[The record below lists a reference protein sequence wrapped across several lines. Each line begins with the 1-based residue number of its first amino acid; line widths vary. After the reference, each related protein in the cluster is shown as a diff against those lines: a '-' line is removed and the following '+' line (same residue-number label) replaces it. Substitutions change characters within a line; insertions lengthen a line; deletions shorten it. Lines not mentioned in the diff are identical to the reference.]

1 MKFYTNLDKF
11 DLKLFFSYN
20 HFYET
25 YHNWFYLCLLPK
37 QIKLNLL
44 NEVSSTTKNAFQSI
58 LNVTEEFCLSME
70 ECDYV
75 LLPPT
80 TIFDDPIQKFKCEV
94 RDAIKNNKKIIIF
107 YGSDEDS
114 SYIIPNKMGMVFRSS
129 GLLSEAEDN
138 VFGLPTIN
146 LDVFSKNYISKK
158 LFISFCGYFGSDI
171 LEYQP
176 RITVVNKLLK
186 EIPERCDFTIN
197 NRWGVIDDPP
207 NLEIIPYQMIILNFF
222 KNIRNNLYGL
232 CVRGGGNFSFRLG
245 EVLMMGR
252 IPILIDT
259 DCILPFPDLIP
270 YDTNFIRIPI
280 EKIDDMVNIIEKYHE
295 SHTEEELIQIQKE
308 NRLIWETYYTPSNA
322 FVQVKSII
330 NSHK

>member
-1 MKFYTNLDKF
+1 MKFYTDLNKF
-11 DLKLFFSYN
+11 DLKLFFSHNY
-20 HFYET
+20 FYET

-37 QIKLNLL
+37 EIKLNFL
-44 NEVSSTTKNAFQSI
+44 NKVISKSKNVFQSI
-58 LNVTEEFCLSME
+58 LNVTEEFCSSIE

-80 TIFDDPIQKFKCEV
+80 NIGDNPIKKYNLEV
-94 RDAIKNNKKIIIF
+94 KNAIKNNKKIIIF
-107 YGSDEDS
+107 LGNDEDGL
-114 SYIIPNKMGMVFRSS
+114 YNIPHKVGLVFRSS
-129 GLLSEAEDN
+129 GLLSKSTDN

-146 LDVFSKNYISKK
+146 LDLFSENYASKK
-158 LFISFCGYFGSDI
+158 LSISFCGHSNNNMP
-171 LEYQP
+171 EYQT
-176 RITVVNKLLK
+176 RENIVNKFLK
-186 EIPERCDFTIN
+186 EIPEKCDFIIN
-197 NRWGVIDDPP
+197 DFWGNLDDP
-207 NLEIIPYQMIILNFF
+207 LKFF
-222 KNIRNNLYGL
+222 KNIKNNLYAL

-280 EKIDDMVNIIEKYHE
+280 KKIDDMVNIIEKYHE

-308 NRLIWETYYTPSNA
+308 NRLIWETYYVPSNA
-322 FVQVKSII
+322 FSQVKSII

>member
-1 MKFYTNLDKF
+1 MKFYTDLNKF
-11 DLKLFFSYN
+11 DSIFFTRRTY
-20 HFYET
+20 YEF

-37 QIKLNLL
+37 EIKLTLL
-44 NEVSSTTKNAFQSI
+44 NLFEPTKRNIFQSI
-58 LNVTEEFCLSME
+58 LNVTEEFCSSIE

-80 TIFDDPIQKFKCEV
+80 HIHEYSVRKYKSEV
-94 RDAIKNNKKIIIF
+94 KDAIKNNKKIIFFIHLPRD
-107 YGSDEDS
+107 SDIS
-114 SYIIPNKMGMVFRSS
+114 FNIPHKIGIGFRST
-129 GLLSEAEDN
+129 GLLSEAADN
-138 VFGLPTIN
+138 IFGLPMVN
-146 LDVFSKNYISKK
+146 LDVFSKNYASKK
-158 LFISFCGYFGSDI
+158 LSISFCGSFNNGQHQI
-171 LEYQP
+171 
-176 RITVVNKLLK
+176 RMNVVNKFLK
-186 EIPERCDFTIN
+186 EIPEKCDFIIN
-197 NRWGVIDDPP
+197 DNWGGDPP
-207 NLEIIPYQMIILNFF
+207 KFF
-222 KNIRNNLYGL
+222 KNIKNNLYGL
-232 CVRGGGNFSFRLG
+232 CVRGGANCSFRLG

-308 NRLIWETYYTPSNA
+308 NRLIWETYYVPCNA
-322 FVQVKSII
+322 FTQVKSII

>member
-1 MKFYTNLDKF
+1 MKFYTNLRKF
-11 DLKLFFSYN
+11 CPNLFIRRNYYGF
-20 HFYET
+20 
-25 YHNWFYLCLLPK
+25 YHNFFYLCLLPRK
-37 QIKLNLL
+37 IKLFLL
-44 NEVSSTTKNAFQSI
+44 NSFNPLERNTLQSI
-58 LNVTEEFCLSME
+58 LNVTEEFCSSIE

-80 TIFDDPIQKFKCEV
+80 TIHENPILKHKIEV
-94 RDAIKNNKKIIIF
+94 KLAVKSNKKIIVFDGRDDNAPYSIKKN
-107 YGSDEDS
+107 GL
-114 SYIIPNKMGMVFRSS
+114 IFRSS
-129 GLLSEAEDN
+129 GLLAETKEN

-146 LDVFSKNYISKK
+146 PDVFLGNYSPKK
-158 LFISFCGYFGSDI
+158 LSIGFCGYFDKDDTQYKTRADVLSKF
-171 LEYQP
+171 LREFSE
-176 RITVVNKLLK
+176 K
-186 EIPERCDFTIN
+186 CDFIIN
-197 NRWGVIDDPP
+197 DSWG
-207 NLEIIPYQMIILNFF
+207 NLHNASNFY
-222 KNIRNNLYGL
+222 KNIKNNLYSL

-308 NRLIWETYYTPSNA
+308 NRLLWETYYIPSNA
-322 FVQVKSII
+322 FTHIKTII
-330 NSHK
+330 NNYK

>member
-1 MKFYTNLDKF
+1 MKFYTDLNKF
-11 DLKLFFSYN
+11 DLKLFLSHKK

-37 QIKLNLL
+37 EIKLNFL
-44 NEVSSTTKNAFQSI
+44 NKVTSKTKNAFQSI
-58 LNVTEEFCLSME
+58 LNVTEEFCSSIE

-80 TIFDDPIQKFKCEV
+80 SIYEYSVQKYKSEV
-94 RDAIKNNKKIIIF
+94 KDAIKNNKKIIIF
-107 YGSDEDS
+107 LGNDNDS
-114 SYIIPNKMGMVFRSS
+114 SYNIPHKMGLVFRSS
-129 GLLSEAEDN
+129 GLLSESTDN

-146 LDVFSKNYISKK
+146 LDLFSGNYASKK
-158 LFISFCGYFGSDI
+158 LSISFCGYFNNWRHQI
-171 LEYQP
+171 
-176 RITVVNKLLK
+176 RMNVVNKFLK
-186 EIPERCDFTIN
+186 EIPERCDFIIN
-197 NRWGVIDDPP
+197 NSWGNLDDP
-207 NLEIIPYQMIILNFF
+207 LKFF
-222 KNIRNNLYGL
+222 KNIKNNLYGL
-232 CVRGGGNFSFRLG
+232 CVRGGGNCSLRLG

-280 EKIDDMVNIIEKYHE
+280 EKINDMVNIIEKYHE

-308 NRLIWETYYTPSNA
+308 NRLIWETYYVPSNA
-322 FVQVKSII
+322 FAQVKSII
-330 NSHK
+330 NNHK

>member
-1 MKFYTNLDKF
+1 MKFYTDLNKF
-11 DLKLFFSYN
+11 DLKLFFPHNY
-20 HFYET
+20 FYET

-37 QIKLNLL
+37 EIKLNFL
-44 NEVSSTTKNAFQSI
+44 NKVISKSKQSFQCI
-58 LNVTEEFCLSME
+58 LNVNEQFCSSIE

-80 TIFDDPIQKFKCEV
+80 NIYNNPIQKYNLEV
-94 RDAIKNNKKIIIF
+94 KNAIKNHKKTIIF
-107 YGSDEDS
+107 LGNDKDRLYN
-114 SYIIPNKMGMVFRSS
+114 IPHKMGLVFRSS
-129 GLLSEAEDN
+129 GLLSESTDN

-146 LDVFSKNYISKK
+146 LDLFLENYASKK
-158 LFISFCGYFGSDI
+158 LSISFCGYFNNHI
-171 LEYQP
+171 PEYHI
-176 RITVVNKLLK
+176 RENIVNKFLK
-186 EIPERCDFTIN
+186 EIPERCDFIIN
-197 NRWGVIDDPP
+197 NSWGNLDDP
-207 NLEIIPYQMIILNFF
+207 LKFF
-222 KNIRNNLYGL
+222 KNIKNNLYGL

-295 SHTEEELIQIQKE
+295 SHTEEQLIQIQKE
-308 NRLIWETYYTPSNA
+308 NRLIWETYYVPSNA
-322 FVQVKSII
+322 FSQVKSII

>member
-1 MKFYTNLDKF
+1 MKFYTDLNKF
-11 DLKLFFSYN
+11 DLKLFFSHNY
-20 HFYET
+20 FYQT

-37 QIKLNLL
+37 KIKLNFL
-44 NEVSSTTKNAFQSI
+44 NKVTSRTKNAFQSI
-58 LNVTEEFCLSME
+58 LNVTEEFCSSIE

-80 TIFDDPIQKFKCEV
+80 SIHEYSSQKYKSEIKN
-94 RDAIKNNKKIIIF
+94 AIKNNKKIIIF
-107 YGSDEDS
+107 LGNDKDILYN
-114 SYIIPNKMGMVFRSS
+114 IPHKMGLVFRSS
-129 GLLSEAEDN
+129 GLLLESTDN

-146 LDVFSKNYISKK
+146 LNLFSENYASKK
-158 LFISFCGYFGSDI
+158 LSISFCGYFGNISSKNQTRENI
-171 LEYQP
+171 
-176 RITVVNKLLK
+176 VNKFLK
-186 EIPERCDFTIN
+186 EMPERCDFIIN
-197 NRWGVIDDPP
+197 NSWGNLDDP
-207 NLEIIPYQMIILNFF
+207 LKFF
-222 KNIRNNLYGL
+222 KNIKNNLYAL

-308 NRLIWETYYTPSNA
+308 NRLIWETYYVPSNA
-322 FVQVKSII
+322 FTQVKSII

>member
-1 MKFYTNLDKF
+1 MKFYTDLNKF
-11 DLKLFFSYN
+11 DLKLFFS
-20 HFYET
+20 HHFFYET
-25 YHNWFYLCLLPK
+25 HHNWFYLCLLPK
-37 QIKLNLL
+37 EIKLNFL
-44 NEVSSTTKNAFQSI
+44 NKVTSRTKNAFQSI
-58 LNVTEEFCLSME
+58 LNVTEEFCSSIE

-80 TIFDDPIQKFKCEV
+80 NIYEYSVQKYKSEIKT
-94 RDAIKNNKKIIIF
+94 AIKNNKKIIIF
-107 YGSDEDS
+107 YGNDDDG
-114 SYIIPNKMGMVFRSS
+114 SYNLPHNMGLVFRSS
-129 GLLSEAEDN
+129 GLLSESTDN

-146 LDVFSKNYISKK
+146 LDLFSGNYASKK
-158 LFISFCGYFGSDI
+158 LSISFCGYFDTHI
-171 LEYQP
+171 PQYHIREN
-176 RITVVNKLLK
+176 IVNKFLK
-186 EIPERCDFTIN
+186 EIPERCDFIIN
-197 NRWGVIDDPP
+197 DNWGGDPP
-207 NLEIIPYQMIILNFF
+207 KFY
-222 KNIRNNLYGL
+222 KNIKNNLYGL

-308 NRLIWETYYTPSNA
+308 NRLIWETYYVPSNA
-322 FVQVKSII
+322 FAQVKSII
-330 NSHK
+330 NTYK

>member
-1 MKFYTNLDKF
+1 MKFYTDLDNF
-11 DLKLFFSYN
+11 DLKLFLSHN

-25 YHNWFYLCLLPK
+25 YHNWFYLCMLPK
-37 QIKLNLL
+37 QMKLNLL
-44 NEVSSTTKNAFQSI
+44 NKVSSITKAAFQSI
-58 LNVTEEFCLSME
+58 LNVNEEFCSSIM

-80 TIFDDPIQKFKCEV
+80 SIHENFIQKYKLQ
-94 RDAIKNNKKIIIF
+94 IKNAINHNKKIVIF
-107 YGSDEDS
+107 FGNDNDS
-114 SYIIPNKMGMVFRSS
+114 SYNIPDKMGIVFRSS

-146 LDVFSKNYISKK
+146 LDLFSKNYISKK
-158 LFISFCGYFGSDI
+158 LSISFCGYFDSDI
-171 LEYQP
+171 LEYQT
-176 RITVVNKLLK
+176 RITVVNKFLK
-186 EIPERCDFTIN
+186 EIPKKCDFIIN
-197 NRWGVIDDPP
+197 SSWG
-207 NLEIIPYQMIILNFF
+207 YLNEPLRFY

-232 CVRGGGNFSFRLG
+232 CIRGGGNFSFRLG

-259 DCILPFPDLIP
+259 NCILPFKNLIP

-280 EKIDDMVNIIEKYHE
+280 QEIDNMVNIIENYHE

-308 NRLIWETYYTPSNA
+308 NRIIWETYYMPSNS
-322 FVQVKSII
+322 FIQVKSII
-330 NSHK
+330 NNYR

>member
-1 MKFYTNLDKF
+1 MKFYTNLNKLHEFKF
-11 DLKLFFSYN
+11 S
-20 HFYET
+20 T
-25 YHNWFYLCLLPK
+25 YYDIWHMWFYLCLLPK
-37 QIKLNLL
+37 DEKHLFLDKF
-44 NEVSSTTKNAFQSI
+44 SARSKNIFKSI
-58 LNVTEEFCLSME
+58 LNVNDKFCLSIE

-80 TIFDDPIQKFKCEV
+80 TIWENPVSKYNLEIKN
-94 RDAIKNNKKIIIF
+94 AIKNNKKIIIF
-107 YGSDEDS
+107 IGNDNDS
-114 SYIIPNKMGMVFRSS
+114 SCNIPSEIGYVFRGS
-129 GLLSEAEDN
+129 GFLKKTTDN
-138 VFGLPTIN
+138 IFGLPTVNI
-146 LDVFSKNYISKK
+146 DVFAGNYARKKLSIAFCGFTMPPHRIGEKK
-158 LFISFCGYFGSDI
+158 LFWHDGIEIRTNIVEKF
-171 LEYQP
+171 
-176 RITVVNKLLK
+176 LK
-186 EIPERCDFTIN
+186 EIPEKCDF
-197 NRWGVIDDPP
+197 
-207 NLEIIPYQMIILNFF
+207 ILNENWGPWQSGNDFSTKF
-222 KNIRNNLYGL
+222 YKNIKNNLYGL

-308 NRLIWETYYTPSNA
+308 NRLIWETYYVPCNA
-322 FVQVKSII
+322 FTQVKSII

>member
-1 MKFYTNLDKF
+1 MKFYTNLNKF
-11 DLKLFFSYN
+11 NLKLFFSHNY
-20 HFYET
+20 FYET

-37 QIKLNLL
+37 EIKLNFL
-44 NEVSSTTKNAFQSI
+44 NKIISKSKNAFQSI
-58 LNVTEEFCLSME
+58 LNITEEFCSSIE

-80 TIFDDPIQKFKCEV
+80 SIYNNPIQKYNLEV
-94 RDAIKNNKKIIIF
+94 KNAIKNNKKIIIF
-107 YGSDEDS
+107 LGNDKDRLYN
-114 SYIIPNKMGMVFRSS
+114 IPHKMGLVFRSS
-129 GLLSEAEDN
+129 GLLSESTDN

-146 LDVFSKNYISKK
+146 LDLFSENYASKK
-158 LFISFCGYFGSDI
+158 LSISFCGYFDNNI
-171 LEYQP
+171 PEYHI
-176 RITVVNKLLK
+176 RENIVNKFLK
-186 EIPERCDFTIN
+186 EIPERCDFIIN
-197 NRWGVIDDPP
+197 NSWG
-207 NLEIIPYQMIILNFF
+207 NLNDSLKFY
-222 KNIRNNLYGL
+222 KNIKNNLYGL

-280 EKIDDMVNIIEKYHE
+280 KKIDDMVNIIEKYHE
-295 SHTEEELIQIQKE
+295 SHTKEELIQIQKE
-308 NRLIWETYYTPSNA
+308 NRLIWETYYIPSNA
-322 FVQVKSII
+322 FTQVKSII

>member
-1 MKFYTNLDKF
+1 MKFYTDLDKF
-11 DLKLFFSYN
+11 DLKLFLSHN

-25 YHNWFYLCLLPK
+25 YHNWFYLCMLPK
-37 QIKLNLL
+37 QMKLNLL
-44 NEVSSTTKNAFQSI
+44 NKVSSITKSAFQSI
-58 LNVTEEFCLSME
+58 LNVDEEFCSSIM

-80 TIFDDPIQKFKCEV
+80 SIRENFIQKYKLQ
-94 RDAIKNNKKIIIF
+94 IKNAINHNKKIVIF
-107 YGSDEDS
+107 FGNDNDS
-114 SYIIPNKMGMVFRSS
+114 SYNIPDKMGIVFRSS

-146 LDVFSKNYISKK
+146 LDLFSKNYISKK
-158 LFISFCGYFGSDI
+158 LSISFCGHFNSDI
-171 LEYQP
+171 LEYQT
-176 RITVVNKLLK
+176 RITVVNKFLK
-186 EIPERCDFTIN
+186 EIPERCDFIIN
-197 NRWGVIDDPP
+197 NSWG
-207 NLEIIPYQMIILNFF
+207 YLNEPLRFY

-270 YDTNFIRIPI
+270 YDTNFI
-280 EKIDDMVNIIEKYHE
+280 KISIQEIDNMVNIIENYHE

-308 NRLIWETYYTPSNA
+308 NRVIWETYYMPSNS
-322 FVQVKSII
+322 FIQVKSII
-330 NSHK
+330 NNNI